1 MLKLEK
7 RKSENKLDTEE
18 LKKMQNRENRWKEII
33 IPLFS
38 GEDQEWYNSVLGKS

>member
-33 IPLFS
+33 ISLFS
-38 GEDQEWYNSVLGKS
+38 GEDPGCYVISRF

>member
-38 GEDQEWYNSVLGKS
+38 GEDQEWYNLVLGKS